1 MVGRLVRAVAGLLV
15 VPTHVLAFGPSPT
28 PCSAFWN
35 ASAVFSGRV
44 ESIERAGQERR
55 VTLTVLDAY
64 RGADVLAHR
73 SVKREGGSATTV
85 EVASGAPCAAR
96 FRQGREFI
104 VYSGRATDRTGS
116 MFVDC
121 SRTRELDDAA
131 ADLSYARSVADGSA
145 PAGSISGQLLIIPR
159 DLAGRAVGPAVP
171 AAEIAVRVSLKKT
184 SGAEDRTVTNVAGD
198 FSTTARGAGSYHVS
212 LELPPHLS
220 VETPHATVDL
230 PDPRAC
236 GGVEFRLAY
245 DGRLSGRVLDA
256 AGRPSMGLTVEVS
269 TTNLAQRRLAV
280 TDRGGRYEFTRMP
293 AGRFVIGVTSGPVR
307 DGKAPRTFLP
317 GVGQV
322 SAASRVL
329 VGAGERATAPDFLLP
344 AAVRYLAIS
353 GLVLDADALPAEG
366 AQVYVKGPSEGDRIV
381 GEPVAVDFMG
391 RFVVAVLAGSEHAI
405 FAERRRG
412 TRVDSSEQV
421 RIAPGDAQNPIRL
434 VLQRRY

>member
-1 MVGRLVRAVAGLLV
+1 MVGRLVRRAAGLLV
-15 VPTHVLAFGPSPT
+15 LPTQVLALGPSPT

-44 ESIERAGQERR
+44 ESIERAGQHRR
-55 VTLTVLDAY
+55 VTFTVLDAY

-73 SVKREGGSATTV
+73 SAQREGGRGTIV
-85 EVASGAPCAAR
+85 EVASVAPCAAR

-104 VYSGRATDRTGS
+104 VYAGRATDRMGS
-116 MFVDC
+116 LFVDC

-131 ADLSYARSVADGSA
+131 ADLSYARSVVDGSA
-145 PAGSISGQLLIIPR
+145 PVGSISGQVLIIPH
-159 DLAGRAVGPAVP
+159 DLARRGVGPAVP
-171 AAEIAVRVSLKKT
+171 AAEIAVRVAT
-184 SGAEDRTVTNVAGD
+184 SGADDRTVTNVAGD
-198 FSTTARGAGSYHVS
+198 FSATARGAGAYHVS

-220 VETPHATVDL
+220 AETAHAKIDL

-236 GGVEFRLAY
+236 GAVEFRLAY

-256 AGRPSMGLTVEVS
+256 AGRPSTGLTVEVS

-280 TDRGGRYEFTRMP
+280 TDRGGRYEFTGMP
-293 AGRFVIGVTSGPVR
+293 AGRFVIGVTSGPAR

-317 GVGQV
+317 GVSQV
-322 SAASRVL
+322 SAASRVIL
-329 VGAGERATAPDFLLP
+329 GAGERATAPDFRLP
-344 AAVRYLAIS
+344 AAVRYVAIS
-353 GLVLDADALPAEG
+353 GLVLDADALPAGG
-366 AQVYVKGPSEGDRIV
+366 AQVYVKGPAEGDRIV

-391 RFVVAVLAGSEHAI
+391 RFVVAILAGSEHAI

-421 RIAPGDAQNPIRL
+421 RIASGEAQKPIRL